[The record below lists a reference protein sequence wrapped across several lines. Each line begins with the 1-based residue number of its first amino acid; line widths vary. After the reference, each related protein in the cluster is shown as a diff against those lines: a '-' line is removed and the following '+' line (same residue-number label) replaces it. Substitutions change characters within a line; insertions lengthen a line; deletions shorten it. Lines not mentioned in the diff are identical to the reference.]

1 MTRADRIALLLSVSA
16 LVVAAL
22 VTWQVFEGLPHLED
36 EFTYIWQAQA
46 ITQFDL
52 TVPSPVCPSCFM
64 VPFVADHEGLR
75 FGKYPPGWP
84 AALSIGIRL
93 DARDLVNP
101 LLAALCVWLTYSLV
115 KRLLNEKAAL
125 LAAFLTLTSPFFLV
139 NAGTL
144 LPHIWSYFL
153 TLAFI
158 LAWLDLTDPELR
170 LPTWL
175 PVTTAGLTLGL
186 LALTR
191 PLTAAAVALP
201 FFIHG
206 VMLLIRGNSTVR
218 KRIIGSGVITAIL
231 ASMILVW
238 QYALSGDPFTNPYT
252 LYWPYDRLGFGPG
265 IGVQEGGN
273 SPYWA
278 WINTKNSLRVGA
290 SDLFGW
296 PMISWLFMP
305 FGLFAIRKNKNGLL
319 VSSILLTLVLAYTLY
334 WIGSWVL
341 GPRYYFEGLIAA
353 VLLTAAGIQW
363 LAGSFK
369 PLTGRRRENIFAMAR
384 KSATAAVAALL
395 ITGNLVFYLPQRL
408 SSMTLQYDIS
418 SAQLMPFRTTTAL
431 DVTPALIIVHQK
443 QQWREYAT
451 LLELSN
457 PYLDTPFIFVYSRG
471 SELDQTVI
479 DAYPSRSVYHYY
491 ADEPYKF
498 YEQPRIYIL
507 PEG

>member
-1 MTRADRIALLLSVSA
+1 MTRADRIALLLSVCA
-16 LVVAAL
+16 LFVAAL
-22 VTWQVFEGLPHLED
+22 ITWQVFEGLPHLED

-46 ITQFDL
+46 ITRFDL

-64 VPFVADHEGLR
+64 VPFVVDHEGFR

-84 AALSIGIRL
+84 ATLSIGIRL

-101 LLAALCVWLTYSLV
+101 LLAALCIWLTYRLV

-191 PLTAAAVALP
+191 PLTAVAVSLP

-206 VMLLIRGNSTVR
+206 VLLLIRGDSAVR
-218 KRIIGSGVITAIL
+218 MRIIGSGVITAIL

-238 QYALSGDPFTNPYT
+238 QYALSGDPLTNPYT

-273 SPYWA
+273 SLSWA
-278 WINTKNSLRVGA
+278 WINTKNSLRVGT

-305 FGLFAIRKNKNGLL
+305 FGLFAIRKNKNALL
-319 VSSILLTLVLAYTLY
+319 VSSILLTLVLVYLLY
-334 WIGSWVL
+334 WIGAWVL
-341 GPRYYFEGLIAA
+341 GPRYYFEGFISA
-353 VLLTAAGIQW
+353 VLLTTAGIQW
-363 LAGSFK
+363 LAGGLK
-369 PLTGRRRENIFAMAR
+369 PITGRSRENIRALAR
-384 KSATAAVAALL
+384 KSTTGVVVALL

-408 SSMTLQYDIS
+408 SSMTRLYEVS
-418 SAQLMPFRTTTAL
+418 SSQLAPFRTTTAL
-431 DVTPALIIVHQK
+431 DATPALIIVHQK
-443 QQWREYAT
+443 QQWREYAV

-471 SELDQTVI
+471 SKLDQTVI
-479 DAYPSRSVYHYY
+479 DAYPQRSVYHYY
-491 ADEPYKF
+491 SDDQYKF